1 MEPKM
6 NVLIPKKKGR
16 YDDICQSYT
25 KDDLRCKN
33 KKSKQPPYPHFCV
46 NHASKIAKLTD
57 LPEIKEII
65 AQEKLLESTKALEA
79 IPECSVLTL
88 TVEKPAWFPPRG
100 EELTM
105 TREGALQEMQNLGVD
120 PNKWSLDKYP
130 YAKQLTP
137 GVHERED
144 FFDCL
149 LTDCPPLVD
158 FRKPVPWVP
167 EVYDWVKCE
176 GCLTYSLLQAGG
188 CKPCKL
194 LNRLVELPLDAKV
207 I

>member
-79 IPECSVLTL
+79 IPECSV
-88 TVEKPAWFPPRG
+88 
-100 EELTM
+100 
-105 TREGALQEMQNLGVD
+105 
-120 PNKWSLDKYP
+120 
-130 YAKQLTP
+130 
-137 GVHERED
+137 HERED

-149 LTDCPPLVD
+149 LTDCPPLFD